1 MTKIKQYELDSTIH
15 EDDKVIGTDGNP
27 GVDLGR
33 TKNFTVAAL
42 TAYLNTALEID
53 GMIGGSGTLNTIPM
67 WTPDGTTLGDSII
80 TTDTSLPVET
90 DGIVV
95 NGKFRVEV
103 PAGTS
108 AFNVSNEVVNRINA
122 RFDAGIID
130 YNSSTGTAGQ
140 VLTSTGTAISWVDV
154 SSLSG
159 NVTGSGTLNT
169 IAMWTPD
176 GNTLGD
182 SIILYDP
189 SPSNDAI
196 EIAGKLSIDS
206 TGSASDFGP
215 IADFT
220 SNISFYKDL
229 YLTQGLRDSANNL
242 GASGQILSSTGTA
255 TQWID
260 GVPSNNIVGSG
271 TLDTIAMFTPDGQT
285 IGNSDIIRT
294 SANTYQINS
303 ILTVPTSITT
313 TNFNVSNIFAGDA
326 GYVSMSGTVV
336 IGDEDTDILTV
347 TSTSTFNNN
356 VTIGSSDTD
365 EFTVNSSSDFN
376 GNVIFDPP
384 GFVEFRGAVKDA
396 QGDLGTS
403 GQVLISTGTA
413 TNWVDQTDTTYT
425 HSSAQA
431 GSDAVIRLTDGVTN
445 QDVTLVAGNSISLT
459 DDGSNNITI
468 AATGGA
474 ANTEYDL
481 ASSQNGSNV
490 DVSLTGT
497 DATTD
502 TVSLVAGTNVTITD
516 DGSNNITI
524 DTPSI
529 VTYDLASA
537 QNGSNIDV
545 SLTGTDATIDAVSLI
560 AGANITLT
568 DDGSNNITI
577 DSSSALTY
585 DLIGTYNA
593 TDTVLTL
600 QGSDATSDT
609 FTLHAGSGISFGQ
622 DAVNG
627 VTTISL
633 DITDNVTGS
642 GTSLSSNIP
651 VNSFSGLGNVIAM
664 FTPNGTTVG
673 DSIIS
678 QHIVQLGQGNPI
690 SSTVTIENPDGGDN
704 FLVVDNVRSDEA
716 IVTDL
721 QVTNITGTNSG
732 TVILNGNAQIGN
744 DITDIL
750 FLTSETTLY
759 GPVKDVSSTL
769 GSQNQVL
776 VANAS
781 SQLEWTNVSDL
792 EDNVTG
798 SGTLNTIPMWTPD
811 GQTLGDSFIT
821 LDTTGSPFVNVSV
834 PLTTGDLNVTNIF
847 GADGGFV
854 TLSGNVIVGNASTD
868 IVSVNGT
875 ATFNADVTLGN
886 TSAQDV
892 TVNAVTVF
900 NSSARFASQL
910 VDTGGASG
918 LSGMVLTSTGTGVDW
933 VNVSDLTD
941 NVTGSGT
948 AGKLPYW
955 NPDGATLADSL
966 ITQTSDNSITIG
978 VGATAT
984 GSEAI
989 SLSRSEARAD
999 YSFAHGY
1006 ESITD
1011 GEFSVTLGKGG
1022 YTAGDHSAAIG
1033 YKGISLGQSAI
1044 SGGHSS
1050 SAGGDGAIALGHN
1063 ASAGNYGVAKA
1074 TSTFPNDQTT
1084 FDIYGIVGTVA
1095 VGTFLRYGPGF
1106 DVADPRIEVT
1116 QFTDLGNGAATITI
1130 ASGIRPIA
1138 GELLVFEEQTPQR
1151 NDHQGGVALGN
1162 DAFSLGQGAV
1172 ALGQD
1177 AVADADFAVAIGR
1190 TASTSTQDS
1199 IALGGGST
1207 KILIEALVYANSY
1220 ADDTAA
1226 AAGGVAIGELYRNGN
1241 VVQIRL
1247 T

>member
-33 TKNFTVAAL
+33 TKNFTIAAL
-42 TAYLNTALEID
+42 TAYLNTALEVD
-53 GMIGGSGTLNTIPM
+53 NTVGGSGTLNTIPM

-80 TTDTSLPVET
+80 SRDPLVVSPDNAILIAGKLRIDTTGSSGTDVGPIAAFSTSIAMYKDVLLQAGLS
-90 DGIVV
+90 DYS
-95 NGKFRVEV
+95 NSL
-103 PAGTS
+103 GTS
-108 AFNVSNEVVNRINA
+108 
-122 RFDAGIID
+122 
-130 YNSSTGTAGQ
+130 GQ
-140 VLTSTGTAISWVDV
+140 VLTSTGTAVSWVDV

-159 NVTGSGTLNT
+159 NVDGSGTLNT

-182 SIILYDP
+182 SIILYD
-189 SPSNDAI
+189 SDPSNDAI

-206 TGSASDFGP
+206 TGSASDVGP

-255 TQWID
+255 TQWINNT
-260 GVPSNNIVGSG
+260 VIPANNIVGSG
-271 TLDTIAMFTPDGQT
+271 TLNYLAMFTPDGSTVGDSIIFKRPDANELIVGTYPSGQSGPNSVIGEGYMSVT
-285 IGNSDIIRT
+285 GGIGATTVTATNINGQNGGTVTLDGDVNIGN
-294 SANTYQINS
+294 A
-303 ILTVPTSITT
+303 
-313 TNFNVSNIFAGDA
+313 
-326 GYVSMSGTVV
+326 
-336 IGDEDTDILTV
+336 DTDVLTV

-356 VTIGSSDTD
+356 VTLGSDDDD
-365 EFTVNSSSDFN
+365 EIV
-376 GNVIFDPP
+376 
-384 GFVEFRGAVKDA
+384 VEGTLELQGPVKDHA
-396 QGDLGTS
+396 ATLGTAGKILISDSS
-403 GQVLISTGTA
+403 GQLSFG
-413 TNWVDQTDTTYT
+413 DQIDTTYT
-425 HSSAQA
+425 YSSAQD
-431 GSDAVIRLTDGVTN
+431 GSDVVLTLTDGTTP
-445 QDVTLVAGNSISLT
+445 QDISLVAGNSITLT
-459 DDGSNNITI
+459 DNGNNDITI

-481 ASSQNGSNV
+481 ASAQNGSNI
-490 DVSLTGT
+490 DISLTGT

-502 TVSLVAGTNVTITD
+502 TVSLIAGTNVTLTD
-516 DGSNNITI
+516 NGSNNITI
-524 DTPSI
+524 NASPA
-529 VTYDLASA
+529 VTYDL
-537 QNGSNIDV
+537 
-545 SLTGTDATIDAVSLI
+545 L
-560 AGANITLT
+560 
-568 DDGSNNITI
+568 
-577 DSSSALTY
+577 
-585 DLIGTYNA
+585 GTYN
-593 TDTVLTL
+593 TYDTILTL

-609 FTLHAGSGISFGQ
+609 FTLHSGSGISFGQ

-627 VTTISL
+627 ITTIGFDLS
-633 DITDNVTGS
+633 TS
-642 GTSLSSNIP
+642 G
-651 VNSFSGLGNVIAM
+651 A
-664 FTPNGTTVG
+664 VG
-673 DSIIS
+673 
-678 QHIVQLGQGNPI
+678 
-690 SSTVTIENPDGGDN
+690 
-704 FLVVDNVRSDEA
+704 
-716 IVTDL
+716 
-721 QVTNITGTNSG
+721 
-732 TVILNGNAQIGN
+732 
-744 DITDIL
+744 
-750 FLTSETTLY
+750 
-759 GPVKDVSSTL
+759 
-769 GSQNQVL
+769 
-776 VANAS
+776 
-781 SQLEWTNVSDL
+781 
-792 EDNVTG
+792 G
-798 SGTLNTIPMWTPD
+798 SGTLNTIPLWTPD
-811 GQTLGDSFIT
+811 GDTLGDSNIT
-821 LDTTGSPFVNVSV
+821 LSQGNVGIGTATPSKELHVNGDVLV
-834 PLTTGDLNVTNIF
+834 TGDLEVQLDTVLQ
-847 GADGGFV
+847 GALD
-854 TLSGNVIVGNASTD
+854 VIGR
-868 IVSVNGT
+868 
-875 ATFNADVTLGN
+875 LE
-886 TSAQDV
+886 AQGQLHIQDELLDQ
-892 TVNAVTVF
+892 
-900 NSSARFASQL
+900 NSS
-910 VDTGGASG
+910 SG
-918 LSGMVLTSTGTGVDW
+918 SSDYILKSTGTGNVEW
-933 VNVSDLTD
+933 VNPTTLPGVVSGT
-941 NVTGSGT
+941 GT

-955 NPDGATLADSL
+955 NPDGTTLADSL
-966 ITQTSDNSITIG
+966 ITQTSDNSITMG

-1050 SAGGDGAIALGHN
+1050 SAGGDGAVALGHN

-1116 QFTDLGNGAATITI
+1116 QFTDLGNGSATITL
-1130 ASGIRPIA
+1130 ASGIRPIQ

-1177 AVADADFAVAIGR
+1177 AVASADFAVAIGKGA
-1190 TASTSTQDS
+1190 TTSTQDT
-1199 IALGGGST
+1199 IAMGGDST
-1207 KILIEALVYANSY
+1207 KILIEALVSASSYAN
-1220 ADDTAA
+1220 DTEA

>member
-33 TKNFTVAAL
+33 TKNFTIAAL
-42 TAYLNTALEID
+42 TAYLNTALEVD
-53 GMIGGSGTLNTIPM
+53 NMIGGSGTLNTIPM

-80 TTDTSLPVET
+80 SRDPLVVSPDNAILIAGKLRIDTTGSSGTDVGPIAAFSTSIAMYKDVLLQAGLS
-90 DGIVV
+90 DYS
-95 NGKFRVEV
+95 NSL
-103 PAGTS
+103 GTS
-108 AFNVSNEVVNRINA
+108 
-122 RFDAGIID
+122 
-130 YNSSTGTAGQ
+130 GQ
-140 VLTSTGTAISWVDV
+140 VLTSTGTAVSWVDV

-159 NVTGSGTLNT
+159 NVDGSGTLNT

-182 SIILYDP
+182 SIILYD
-189 SPSNDAI
+189 SDPSNDAI

-206 TGSASDFGP
+206 TGSASDVGP

-255 TQWID
+255 TQWINNT
-260 GVPSNNIVGSG
+260 VIPANNIVGSG
-271 TLDTIAMFTPDGQT
+271 TLNYLAMFTPDGSTVGDSIIFKRPDANELIVGTYPSGQSGPNSVIGEGYMSVT
-285 IGNSDIIRT
+285 GGIGATTVTATNINGQNGGTVTLDGDVNIGN
-294 SANTYQINS
+294 A
-303 ILTVPTSITT
+303 
-313 TNFNVSNIFAGDA
+313 
-326 GYVSMSGTVV
+326 
-336 IGDEDTDILTV
+336 DTDVLTV

-356 VTIGSSDTD
+356 VTLGSDDDD
-365 EFTVNSSSDFN
+365 EIV
-376 GNVIFDPP
+376 
-384 GFVEFRGAVKDA
+384 VEGTLELQGPVKDNTA
-396 QGDLGTS
+396 TLGTAGKILISDSS
-403 GQVLISTGTA
+403 GQLSFG
-413 TNWVDQTDTTYT
+413 DQIDTTYT
-425 HSSAQA
+425 YSSAQD
-431 GSDAVIRLTDGVTN
+431 GSDVVLTLTDGTTP
-445 QDVTLVAGNSISLT
+445 QDISLVAGNSITLT
-459 DDGSNNITI
+459 DNGNNDITI

-481 ASSQNGSNV
+481 ASAQNGSNI
-490 DVSLTGT
+490 DISLTGT

-502 TVSLVAGTNVTITD
+502 TVSLIAGTNV
-516 DGSNNITI
+516 
-524 DTPSI
+524 
-529 VTYDLASA
+529 
-537 QNGSNIDV
+537 
-545 SLTGTDATIDAVSLI
+545 
-560 AGANITLT
+560 TLT

-577 DSSSALTY
+577 NASPAVTY
-585 DLIGTYNA
+585 DLLGTYN
-593 TDTVLTL
+593 TYDTILTL

-609 FTLHAGSGISFGQ
+609 FTLHSGSGISFGQ

-627 VTTISL
+627 ITTIGFDLS
-633 DITDNVTGS
+633 TS
-642 GTSLSSNIP
+642 G
-651 VNSFSGLGNVIAM
+651 A
-664 FTPNGTTVG
+664 VG
-673 DSIIS
+673 
-678 QHIVQLGQGNPI
+678 
-690 SSTVTIENPDGGDN
+690 
-704 FLVVDNVRSDEA
+704 
-716 IVTDL
+716 
-721 QVTNITGTNSG
+721 
-732 TVILNGNAQIGN
+732 
-744 DITDIL
+744 
-750 FLTSETTLY
+750 
-759 GPVKDVSSTL
+759 
-769 GSQNQVL
+769 
-776 VANAS
+776 
-781 SQLEWTNVSDL
+781 
-792 EDNVTG
+792 G
-798 SGTLNTIPMWTPD
+798 SGTLNTIPLWTPD
-811 GQTLGDSFIT
+811 GDTLGDSNIT
-821 LDTTGSPFVNVSV
+821 LSQGNVGIGTATPSKELHVNGDVLV
-834 PLTTGDLNVTNIF
+834 TGDLEVQLDTVLQ
-847 GADGGFV
+847 GALD
-854 TLSGNVIVGNASTD
+854 VIGR
-868 IVSVNGT
+868 
-875 ATFNADVTLGN
+875 LE
-886 TSAQDV
+886 AQGQLHIQDELLDQ
-892 TVNAVTVF
+892 
-900 NSSARFASQL
+900 NSS
-910 VDTGGASG
+910 SG
-918 LSGMVLTSTGTGVDW
+918 SSDYILKSTGTGNVEW
-933 VNVSDLTD
+933 VNPTTLPGVVSGT
-941 NVTGSGT
+941 GT

-955 NPDGATLADSL
+955 NPDGTTLADSL

-1050 SAGGDGAIALGHN
+1050 SAGGDGAVALGHN

-1116 QFTDLGNGAATITI
+1116 QFTDLGNGSATITL
-1130 ASGIRPIA
+1130 ASGIRPIQ

-1177 AVADADFAVAIGR
+1177 AVASADFAVAIGKGA
-1190 TASTSTQDS
+1190 TTSTQDT
-1199 IALGGGST
+1199 IAMGGDST
-1207 KILIEALVYANSY
+1207 KILIEALVSASSYAN
-1220 ADDTAA
+1220 DTEA

>member
-33 TKNFTVAAL
+33 TKNFTIAAL
-42 TAYLNTALEID
+42 TAYLNTALEVD
-53 GMIGGSGTLNTIPM
+53 NMIGGSGTLNTIPM

-80 TTDTSLPVET
+80 SRDPLVVSPDNAILIAGKLRIDTTGSSGTDVGPIAAFSTSIAMYKDVLLQAGLS
-90 DGIVV
+90 DYS
-95 NGKFRVEV
+95 NSL
-103 PAGTS
+103 GTS
-108 AFNVSNEVVNRINA
+108 
-122 RFDAGIID
+122 
-130 YNSSTGTAGQ
+130 GQ
-140 VLTSTGTAISWVDV
+140 VLTSTGTAVSWVDV

-159 NVTGSGTLNT
+159 NVDGSGTLNT

-182 SIILYDP
+182 SIILYD
-189 SPSNDAI
+189 SDPSNDAI

-206 TGSASDFGP
+206 TGSASDVGP

-255 TQWID
+255 TQWINNT
-260 GVPSNNIVGSG
+260 VIPANNIVGSG
-271 TLDTIAMFTPDGQT
+271 TLNYLAMFTPDGSTVGDSIIFKRPDANELIVGTYPSGQSGPNSVIGEGYMSVT
-285 IGNSDIIRT
+285 GGIGATTVTATNINGQNGGTVTLDGDVNIGN
-294 SANTYQINS
+294 A
-303 ILTVPTSITT
+303 
-313 TNFNVSNIFAGDA
+313 
-326 GYVSMSGTVV
+326 
-336 IGDEDTDILTV
+336 DTDVLTV

-356 VTIGSSDTD
+356 VTLGSDDDD
-365 EFTVNSSSDFN
+365 EIV
-376 GNVIFDPP
+376 
-384 GFVEFRGAVKDA
+384 VEGTLELQGPVKDHA
-396 QGDLGTS
+396 ATLGTAGKILISDSS
-403 GQVLISTGTA
+403 GQLSFG
-413 TNWVDQTDTTYT
+413 DQIDTTYT
-425 HSSAQA
+425 YSSAQD
-431 GSDAVIRLTDGVTN
+431 GSDVVLTLTDGTTP
-445 QDVTLVAGNSISLT
+445 QDISLVAGNSITLT
-459 DDGSNNITI
+459 DNGNNDITI

-481 ASSQNGSNV
+481 ASAQNGSNI
-490 DVSLTGT
+490 DISLTGT

-502 TVSLVAGTNVTITD
+502 TVSLIAGTNVTLTD
-516 DGSNNITI
+516 NGSNNITI
-524 DTPSI
+524 NASPA
-529 VTYDLASA
+529 VTYDL
-537 QNGSNIDV
+537 V
-545 SLTGTDATIDAVSLI
+545 
-560 AGANITLT
+560 
-568 DDGSNNITI
+568 
-577 DSSSALTY
+577 
-585 DLIGTYNA
+585 GTYNT
-593 TDTVLTL
+593 TDTILTL

-627 VTTISL
+627 ITTIGFDLS
-633 DITDNVTGS
+633 TS
-642 GTSLSSNIP
+642 G
-651 VNSFSGLGNVIAM
+651 A
-664 FTPNGTTVG
+664 VG
-673 DSIIS
+673 
-678 QHIVQLGQGNPI
+678 
-690 SSTVTIENPDGGDN
+690 
-704 FLVVDNVRSDEA
+704 
-716 IVTDL
+716 
-721 QVTNITGTNSG
+721 
-732 TVILNGNAQIGN
+732 
-744 DITDIL
+744 
-750 FLTSETTLY
+750 
-759 GPVKDVSSTL
+759 
-769 GSQNQVL
+769 
-776 VANAS
+776 
-781 SQLEWTNVSDL
+781 
-792 EDNVTG
+792 G
-798 SGTLNTIPMWTPD
+798 SGTLNTIPLWTPD
-811 GQTLGDSFIT
+811 GDTLGDSNIT
-821 LDTTGSPFVNVSV
+821 LSQGNVGIGTATPSKELHVNGDVLV
-834 PLTTGDLNVTNIF
+834 TGDLEVQLDTVLQ
-847 GADGGFV
+847 GALD
-854 TLSGNVIVGNASTD
+854 VIGR
-868 IVSVNGT
+868 
-875 ATFNADVTLGN
+875 LE
-886 TSAQDV
+886 AQGQLHIQDELLDQ
-892 TVNAVTVF
+892 
-900 NSSARFASQL
+900 NSS
-910 VDTGGASG
+910 SG
-918 LSGMVLTSTGTGVDW
+918 SSDYILKSTGTGNVEW
-933 VNVSDLTD
+933 VNPTTLPGVVSGT
-941 NVTGSGT
+941 GT

-955 NPDGATLADSL
+955 NPDGTTLADSL

-1050 SAGGDGAIALGHN
+1050 SAGGDGAVALGHN

-1116 QFTDLGNGAATITI
+1116 QFTDLGNGSATITL
-1130 ASGIRPIA
+1130 ASGIRPIQ

-1177 AVADADFAVAIGR
+1177 AVASADFAVAIGKGA
-1190 TASTSTQDS
+1190 TTSTQDT
-1199 IALGGGST
+1199 IAMGGDST
-1207 KILIEALVYANSY
+1207 KILIEALVSASSYAN
-1220 ADDTAA
+1220 DTEA

>member
-33 TKNFTVAAL
+33 TKNFTIAAL
-42 TAYLNTALEID
+42 TNYLNTALEID
-53 GMIGGSGTLNTIPM
+53 DMIGGSGTLNTIPM

-80 TTDTSLPVET
+80 VKDPSVLSPDE
-90 DGIVV
+90 GILIK
-95 NGKFRVEV
+95 GKFRIDTTGQATDVGKIAEFSSVIVLRKNVEFK
-103 PAGTS
+103 AGIYDNSFSLGTS
-108 AFNVSNEVVNRINA
+108 
-122 RFDAGIID
+122 
-130 YNSSTGTAGQ
+130 GQ
-140 VLTSTGTAISWVDV
+140 VLTSTGTAVSWVDV
-154 SSLSG
+154 SALSG
-159 NVTGSGTLNT
+159 NVDGSGTLNT
-169 IAMWTPD
+169 IPIWTPD

-182 SIILYDP
+182 SVLTYDTP
-189 SPSNDAI
+189 TTTLT
-196 EIAGKLSIDS
+196 AGSKFVV
-206 TGSASDFGP
+206 TGTANIQGNLTSEGGLTVDGYL
-215 IADFT
+215 ADGAGA
-220 SNISFYKDL
+220 
-229 YLTQGLRDSANNL
+229 QGT
-242 GASGQILSSTGTA
+242 SGQILSSTGTG
-255 TQWID
+255 TQWIN
-260 GVPSNNIVGSG
+260 GIPSNNIVGSG
-271 TLDTIAMFTPDGQT
+271 TLNTIAMFTPDGQAVGDSAIT
-285 IGNSDIIRT
+285 QSYDFINYTVDINGLLEVGETVIADGSIFTALIGVN
-294 SANTYQINS
+294 N
-303 ILTVPTSITT
+303 IT
-313 TNFNVSNIFAGDA
+313 AGDA
-326 GYVSMSGTVV
+326 GNVSLRGGVV
-336 IGDEDTDILTV
+336 IGNEDTDQLTV
-347 TSTSTFNNN
+347 NSTSTFNNN
-356 VTIGSSDTD
+356 VTIGSSDAD

-384 GFVEFRGAVKDA
+384 GYVEFRGAVKDA

-403 GQVLISTGTA
+403 GQVLVSTGTGV
-413 TNWVDQTDTTYT
+413 NWVDQTDTIYT

-431 GSDAVIRLTDGVTN
+431 GSDAVIRLTDGATN

-474 ANTEYDL
+474 ANTTYDL
-481 ASSQNGSNV
+481 DSIQTGS
-490 DVSLTGT
+490 DVAVTLVGS
-497 DATTD
+497 DATVD
-502 TVSLVAGTNVTITD
+502 TLTLVAGTNVTLAD
-516 DGSNNITI
+516 DGSNNITVSTVS
-524 DTPSI
+524 DI
-529 VTYDLASA
+529 VT
-537 QNGSNIDV
+537 
-545 SLTGTDATIDAVSLI
+545 GT
-560 AGANITLT
+560 
-568 DDGSNNITI
+568 
-577 DSSSALTY
+577 
-585 DLIGTYNA
+585 
-593 TDTVLTL
+593 
-600 QGSDATSDT
+600 
-609 FTLHAGSGISFGQ
+609 
-622 DAVNG
+622 
-627 VTTISL
+627 
-633 DITDNVTGS
+633 
-642 GTSLSSNIP
+642 
-651 VNSFSGLGNVIAM
+651 
-664 FTPNGTTVG
+664 
-673 DSIIS
+673 
-678 QHIVQLGQGNPI
+678 
-690 SSTVTIENPDGGDN
+690 
-704 FLVVDNVRSDEA
+704 
-716 IVTDL
+716 
-721 QVTNITGTNSG
+721 
-732 TVILNGNAQIGN
+732 
-744 DITDIL
+744 
-750 FLTSETTLY
+750 
-759 GPVKDVSSTL
+759 
-769 GSQNQVL
+769 
-776 VANAS
+776 
-781 SQLEWTNVSDL
+781 
-792 EDNVTG
+792 
-798 SGTLNTIPMWTPD
+798 GTLNTIPMWTPD

-821 LDTTGSPFVNVSV
+821 LNTTGSPFINVSV
-834 PLTTGDLNVTNIF
+834 PLTTGTLNVTNIF

-854 TLSGNVIVGNASTD
+854 TLSGNSILGNASTD
-868 IVSVNGT
+868 TISVNGT

-886 TSAQDV
+886 TSSQDL

-900 NSSARFASQL
+900 QSSARFASQL
-910 VDTGGASG
+910 VDTAGASG

-941 NVTGSGT
+941 NVIGSGT

-955 NPDGATLADSL
+955 NPDGSTLADSL

-1050 SAGGDGAIALGHN
+1050 SAGGNGAVALGHN

-1074 TSTFPNDQTT
+1074 TTTFPNDQTT

-1138 GELLVFEEQTPQR
+1138 DELLVFEETTPAR

-1177 AVADADFAVAIGR
+1177 AVADADFAVAIGK
-1190 TASTSTQDS
+1190 ASTTSTQDS

-1207 KILIEALVYANSY
+1207 KILIQALVNQISY

>member
-33 TKNFTVAAL
+33 TKNFTIAAL
-42 TAYLNTALEID
+42 TAYLNTALEVD
-53 GMIGGSGTLNTIPM
+53 DMIGGSGTLNTIPM

-80 TTDTSLPVET
+80 SRDPSVVSPDNAILVAGKLRIDTTGSSGIDVGPIAGFSTRIVLHKDVE
-90 DGIVV
+90 
-95 NGKFRVEV
+95 FQ
-103 PAGTS
+103 
-108 AFNVSNEVVNRINA
+108 
-122 RFDAGIID
+122 AGIMD
-130 YNSSTGTAGQ
+130 YSDSLGTAGQ
-140 VLTSTGTAISWVDV
+140 VLTSTGTTVSWVDV
-154 SSLSG
+154 SALSG
-159 NVTGSGTLNT
+159 NVDGSGTLNT

-182 SIILYDP
+182 SIILYD
-189 SPSNDAI
+189 SDPSNDAI

-206 TGSASDFGP
+206 TGSVSDVGP

-255 TQWID
+255 TQWINNSV
-260 GVPSNNIVGSG
+260 VPANNIVGSG
-271 TLDTIAMFTPDGQT
+271 TLNTIAMFTPNGQ
-285 IGNSDIIRT
+285 
-294 SANTYQINS
+294 A
-303 ILTVPTSITT
+303 
-313 TNFNVSNIFAGDA
+313 
-326 GYVSMSGTVV
+326 
-336 IGDEDTDILTV
+336 IGDSPMFKLPGADWVQVGVVGSGQETV
-347 TSTSTFNNN
+347 L
-356 VTIGSSDTD
+356 G
-365 EFTVNSSSDFN
+365 
-376 GNVIFDPP
+376 P
-384 GFVEFRGAVKDA
+384 GFVSTTVLGVTNVQAADGGSVTLQGNVEIGNASTDTCIIDSTVTFYGPVKDRNNA
-396 QGDLGTS
+396 LGTAGKILISDSS
-403 GQVLISTGTA
+403 GQLSFG
-413 TNWVDQTDTTYT
+413 DQTDTTYT

-481 ASSQNGSNV
+481 ASSQNGNNV
-490 DVSLTGT
+490 DVSLTGS

-502 TVSLVAGTNVTITD
+502 S
-516 DGSNNITI
+516 
-524 DTPSI
+524 
-529 VTYDLASA
+529 
-537 QNGSNIDV
+537 
-545 SLTGTDATIDAVSLI
+545 VSLI
-560 AGANITLT
+560 AGANVTLT

-577 DSSSALTY
+577 DASSAVTY
-585 DLIGTYNA
+585 DLVGTYNA
-593 TDTVLTL
+593 NDTILTL

-609 FTLHAGSGISFGQ
+609 FTLHSGSGISFSQ

-627 VTTISL
+627 I
-633 DITDNVTGS
+633 
-642 GTSLSSNIP
+642 
-651 VNSFSGLGNVIAM
+651 
-664 FTPNGTTVG
+664 TTV
-673 DSIIS
+673 D
-678 QHIVQLGQGNPI
+678 
-690 SSTVTIENPDGGDN
+690 
-704 FLVVDNVRSDEA
+704 F
-716 IVTDL
+716 DL
-721 QVTNITGTNSG
+721 SNSG
-732 TVILNGNAQIGN
+732 AVGGT
-744 DITDIL
+744 
-750 FLTSETTLY
+750 
-759 GPVKDVSSTL
+759 
-769 GSQNQVL
+769 
-776 VANAS
+776 
-781 SQLEWTNVSDL
+781 
-792 EDNVTG
+792 
-798 SGTLNTIPMWTPD
+798 GTLNTIPLWTPD
-811 GQTLGDSFIT
+811 GQTLGDSNIT
-821 LDTTGSPFVNVSV
+821 VDANDNVTITGAGGASTEELKVVGVGSKIVIESSSAGDTHLEFRPNVTSNHAAVFELTSTNSSRHFVWEENGNELMRLNGGNQNLGIGTTNPMF
-834 PLTTGDLNVTNIF
+834 PLTVNGAIAAEGTGCVFNYGSLLYTNMNYTAPGVF
-847 GADGGFV
+847 RVYGNTDGTNFF
-854 TLSGNVIVGNASTD
+854 D
-868 IVSVNGT
+868 IVVSSAT
-875 ATFNADVTLGN
+875 ATFNYGSANIYLNSGNVGIGTATPSETLHVDGN
-886 TSAQDV
+886 VRFTGALYASD
-892 TVNAVTVF
+892 NDKG
-900 NSSARFASQL
+900 NSGQ
-910 VDTGGASG
+910 
-918 LSGMVLTSTGTGVDW
+918 VLISTGTGTDW
-933 VNVSDLTD
+933 IDASDLTD
-941 NVTGSGT
+941 NVSGSGT

-955 NPDGATLADSL
+955 NPDGSTLADSL
-966 ITQTSDNSITIG
+966 ISQTSDNSITIG

-984 GSEAI
+984 GTEAI

-1011 GEFSVTLGKGG
+1011 GEYSVTLGKGG

-1050 SAGGDGAIALGHN
+1050 SAGGDGAVALGHN

-1177 AVADADFAVAIGR
+1177 AVADADFAVAIGK
-1190 TASTSTQDS
+1190 TASTSTSDS

-1207 KILIEALVYANSY
+1207 KILIEALVSASSY

>member
-33 TKNFTVAAL
+33 TKNFTIAAL
-42 TAYLNTALEID
+42 TAYLNTALEVD
-53 GMIGGSGTLNTIPM
+53 NMIGGSGTLNTIPM

-80 TTDTSLPVET
+80 SRDPLVVSPDNAILIAGKLRIDTTGSSGTDVGPIAAFSTSIAMYKDVLLQAGLS
-90 DGIVV
+90 DYS
-95 NGKFRVEV
+95 NSL
-103 PAGTS
+103 GTS
-108 AFNVSNEVVNRINA
+108 
-122 RFDAGIID
+122 
-130 YNSSTGTAGQ
+130 GQ
-140 VLTSTGTAISWVDV
+140 VLTSTGTAVSWVDV

-159 NVTGSGTLNT
+159 NVDGSGTLNT

-255 TQWID
+255 TQWINNT
-260 GVPSNNIVGSG
+260 VIPANNIVGSG
-271 TLDTIAMFTPDGQT
+271 TLNYLAMFTPDGSTVGDSIIFKRPDANELIVGTYPSGQSGPNSVIGEGYMSVT
-285 IGNSDIIRT
+285 GGIGATTVTATNINGQNGGTVTLDGDVNIGN
-294 SANTYQINS
+294 A
-303 ILTVPTSITT
+303 
-313 TNFNVSNIFAGDA
+313 
-326 GYVSMSGTVV
+326 
-336 IGDEDTDILTV
+336 DTDVLTV

-356 VTIGSSDTD
+356 VTLGSDDDD
-365 EFTVNSSSDFN
+365 EIV
-376 GNVIFDPP
+376 
-384 GFVEFRGAVKDA
+384 VEGTLELQGPVKDNTA
-396 QGDLGTS
+396 TLGTAGKILISDSS
-403 GQVLISTGTA
+403 GQLSFG
-413 TNWVDQTDTTYT
+413 DQIDTTYT
-425 HSSAQA
+425 YSSAQD
-431 GSDAVIRLTDGVTN
+431 GSDVVLTLTDGTTP
-445 QDVTLVAGNSISLT
+445 QDISLVAGNSITLT
-459 DDGSNNITI
+459 DNGNNDITI

-481 ASSQNGSNV
+481 ASAQNGSNI
-490 DVSLTGT
+490 DISLTGT

-502 TVSLVAGTNVTITD
+502 TVSLIAGTNV
-516 DGSNNITI
+516 
-524 DTPSI
+524 
-529 VTYDLASA
+529 
-537 QNGSNIDV
+537 
-545 SLTGTDATIDAVSLI
+545 
-560 AGANITLT
+560 TLT

-577 DSSSALTY
+577 NASPAVTY
-585 DLIGTYNA
+585 DLLGTYN
-593 TDTVLTL
+593 TYDTILTL

-609 FTLHAGSGISFGQ
+609 FTLHSGSGISFGQ

-627 VTTISL
+627 ITTIGFDLS
-633 DITDNVTGS
+633 TS
-642 GTSLSSNIP
+642 G
-651 VNSFSGLGNVIAM
+651 A
-664 FTPNGTTVG
+664 VG
-673 DSIIS
+673 
-678 QHIVQLGQGNPI
+678 
-690 SSTVTIENPDGGDN
+690 
-704 FLVVDNVRSDEA
+704 
-716 IVTDL
+716 
-721 QVTNITGTNSG
+721 
-732 TVILNGNAQIGN
+732 
-744 DITDIL
+744 
-750 FLTSETTLY
+750 
-759 GPVKDVSSTL
+759 
-769 GSQNQVL
+769 
-776 VANAS
+776 
-781 SQLEWTNVSDL
+781 
-792 EDNVTG
+792 G
-798 SGTLNTIPMWTPD
+798 SGTLNTIPLWTPD
-811 GQTLGDSFIT
+811 GDTLGDSNIT
-821 LDTTGSPFVNVSV
+821 LSQGNVGIGTATPSKELHVNGDVLV
-834 PLTTGDLNVTNIF
+834 TGDLEVQLDTVLQ
-847 GADGGFV
+847 GR
-854 TLSGNVIVGNASTD
+854 LE
-868 IVSVNGT
+868 
-875 ATFNADVTLGN
+875 
-886 TSAQDV
+886 AQGQLHIQDELLDQ
-892 TVNAVTVF
+892 
-900 NSSARFASQL
+900 NSS
-910 VDTGGASG
+910 SG
-918 LSGMVLTSTGTGVDW
+918 SSDYILKSTGTGNVEW
-933 VNVSDLTD
+933 VNPTTLPGVVSGT
-941 NVTGSGT
+941 GT

-955 NPDGATLADSL
+955 NPDGTTLADSL

-1050 SAGGDGAIALGHN
+1050 SAGGDGAVALGHN

-1116 QFTDLGNGAATITI
+1116 QFTDLGNGSATITL
-1130 ASGIRPIA
+1130 ASGIRPIQ

-1177 AVADADFAVAIGR
+1177 AVASADFAVAIGKGA
-1190 TASTSTQDS
+1190 TTSTQDT
-1199 IALGGGST
+1199 IAMGGDST
-1207 KILIEALVYANSY
+1207 KILIEALVSASSYAN
-1220 ADDTAA
+1220 DTEA

>member
-1 MTKIKQYELDSTIH
+1 MAIIYSYPEKTTPAGGDFLVITDS
-15 EDDKVIGTDGNP
+15 EQPAPKKN
-27 GVDLGR
+27 R
-33 TKNFTVAAL
+33 TKSL
-42 TAYLNTALEID
+42 TID
-53 GMIGGSGTLNTIPM
+53 NLASYI
-67 WTPDGTTLGDSII
+67 TTSTSII
-80 TTDTSLPVET
+80 
-90 DGIVV
+90 
-95 NGKFRVEV
+95 
-103 PAGTS
+103 
-108 AFNVSNEVVNRINA
+108 
-122 RFDAGIID
+122 
-130 YNSSTGTAGQ
+130 
-140 VLTSTGTAISWVDV
+140 
-154 SSLSG
+154 
-159 NVTGSGTLNT
+159 TGSGTL
-169 IAMWTPD
+169 
-176 GNTLGD
+176 
-182 SIILYDP
+182 
-189 SPSNDAI
+189 
-196 EIAGKLSIDS
+196 
-206 TGSASDFGP
+206 
-215 IADFT
+215 
-220 SNISFYKDL
+220 
-229 YLTQGLRDSANNL
+229 R
-242 GASGQILSSTGTA
+242 QI
-255 TQWID
+255 
-260 GVPSNNIVGSG
+260 P
-271 TLDTIAMFTPDGQT
+271 MFTPNGQAIGDSVMFQIPNNPWIQVGVVGVGQETILGPGFVSTTALGVDNIVAIDGGSVT
-285 IGNSDIIRT
+285 LNGNVIIGN
-294 SANTYQINS
+294 A
-303 ILTVPTSITT
+303 
-313 TNFNVSNIFAGDA
+313 
-326 GYVSMSGTVV
+326 
-336 IGDEDTDILTV
+336 DTDLLTV
-347 TSTSTFNNN
+347 TSTSRFYNN
-356 VTIGSSDTD
+356 VQLGAADDD
-365 EFTVNSSSDFN
+365 EIVVKGTLELQ
-376 GNVIFDPP
+376 GP
-384 GFVEFRGAVKDA
+384 VKDYA
-396 QGDLGTS
+396 ATLGTAGKILISDSS
-403 GQVLISTGTA
+403 GQLSFG
-413 TNWVDQTDTTYT
+413 DQIDTTYT

-490 DVSLTGT
+490 DVTLTGT

-502 TVSLVAGTNVTITD
+502 TVSLIAGTNV
-516 DGSNNITI
+516 
-524 DTPSI
+524 
-529 VTYDLASA
+529 
-537 QNGSNIDV
+537 
-545 SLTGTDATIDAVSLI
+545 
-560 AGANITLT
+560 TLT

-577 DSSSALTY
+577 DSSPAVTY
-585 DLIGTYNA
+585 DLVGTYNA
-593 TDTVLTL
+593 SDTILTL

-627 VTTISL
+627 ITTISL
-633 DITDNVTGS
+633 DIT
-642 GTSLSSNIP
+642 
-651 VNSFSGLGNVIAM
+651 
-664 FTPNGTTVG
+664 
-673 DSIIS
+673 
-678 QHIVQLGQGNPI
+678 
-690 SSTVTIENPDGGDN
+690 
-704 FLVVDNVRSDEA
+704 
-716 IVTDL
+716 
-721 QVTNITGTNSG
+721 
-732 TVILNGNAQIGN
+732 
-744 DITDIL
+744 
-750 FLTSETTLY
+750 
-759 GPVKDVSSTL
+759 
-769 GSQNQVL
+769 
-776 VANAS
+776 
-781 SQLEWTNVSDL
+781 
-792 EDNVTG
+792 DNVTG

-821 LDTTGSPFVNVSV
+821 LDTTGSPFINVSV
-834 PLTTGDLNVTNIF
+834 PLTAGSLNVTNIF

-854 TLSGNVIVGNASTD
+854 TLSGNVVVGNASTD
-868 IVSVNGT
+868 IFSINGT

-886 TSAQDV
+886 TSAQNL

-910 VDTGGASG
+910 VDTAGASG

-1033 YKGISLGQSAI
+1033 YKGISLGRSAI

-1074 TSTFPNDQTT
+1074 TNTFPNDQTT

-1207 KILIEALVYANSY
+1207 KILIEALVNANSY

>member
-33 TKNFTVAAL
+33 TKNFTIAAL
-42 TAYLNTALEID
+42 TNYLNTALEID
-53 GMIGGSGTLNTIPM
+53 DMIGGSGTLNTIPM

-80 TTDTSLPVET
+80 VKDPSVLAPDE
-90 DGIVV
+90 GIVIK
-95 NGKFRVEV
+95 GKFRIDTTGQATDVGKIAEFSNNIVLRKNVEFK
-103 PAGTS
+103 AGIYDNSFSLGTS
-108 AFNVSNEVVNRINA
+108 
-122 RFDAGIID
+122 
-130 YNSSTGTAGQ
+130 GQ
-140 VLTSTGTAISWVDV
+140 VLTSTGTAVSWVDV
-154 SSLSG
+154 SALSG
-159 NVTGSGTLNT
+159 NVDGSGTLNT
-169 IAMWTPD
+169 IPIWTPD

-182 SIILYDP
+182 SVLTYDAP
-189 SPSNDAI
+189 NT
-196 EIAGKLSIDS
+196 EMTLTGKLVVTS
-206 TGSASDFGP
+206 TANIQGNLTSEGGLTVDGYL
-215 IADFT
+215 ADGAGA
-220 SNISFYKDL
+220 
-229 YLTQGLRDSANNL
+229 QGTA
-242 GASGQILSSTGTA
+242 GQILSSTGTA

-285 IGNSDIIRT
+285 IGNSGIT
-294 SANTYQINS
+294 KTGATAYQIAGT
-303 ILTVPTSITT
+303 LVTT
-313 TNFNVSNIFAGDA
+313 TSVETTVLTSNTITGQDGGSVSLLGNVF
-326 GYVSMSGTVV
+326 
-336 IGDEDTDILTV
+336 IGNSDTDTLTV

-356 VTIGSSDTD
+356 VTIGSSDVD

-384 GFVEFRGAVKDA
+384 GYVEFRGALKDA

-403 GQVLISTGTA
+403 GQVLVSTVTGV
-413 TNWVDQTDTTYT
+413 NWVDQTDTTYT
-425 HSSAQA
+425 HNSAQV

-474 ANTEYDL
+474 ANTTYDL
-481 ASSQNGSNV
+481 DSIQTGNDVAVTLVGS
-490 DVSLTGT
+490 
-497 DATTD
+497 DATID
-502 TVSLVAGTNVTITD
+502 TLTLVAGTNV
-516 DGSNNITI
+516 
-524 DTPSI
+524 
-529 VTYDLASA
+529 
-537 QNGSNIDV
+537 
-545 SLTGTDATIDAVSLI
+545 
-560 AGANITLT
+560 TLT
-568 DDGSNNITI
+568 DDGSNNITV
-577 DSSSALTY
+577 
-585 DLIGTYNA
+585 A
-593 TDTVLTL
+593 T
-600 QGSDATSDT
+600 
-609 FTLHAGSGISFGQ
+609 
-622 DAVNG
+622 
-627 VTTISL
+627 
-633 DITDNVTGS
+633 
-642 GTSLSSNIP
+642 
-651 VNSFSGLGNVIAM
+651 
-664 FTPNGTTVG
+664 
-673 DSIIS
+673 
-678 QHIVQLGQGNPI
+678 
-690 SSTVTIENPDGGDN
+690 
-704 FLVVDNVRSDEA
+704 
-716 IVTDL
+716 
-721 QVTNITGTNSG
+721 
-732 TVILNGNAQIGN
+732 
-744 DITDIL
+744 
-750 FLTSETTLY
+750 
-759 GPVKDVSSTL
+759 
-769 GSQNQVL
+769 
-776 VANAS
+776 
-781 SQLEWTNVSDL
+781 VSDI
-792 EDNVTG
+792 VTG
-798 SGTLNTIPMWTPD
+798 SGTLNTLPMWTPD
-811 GQTLGDSFIT
+811 GTQLGDSYIT
-821 LDTTGSPFVNVSV
+821 TDTTGSPFTTISV
-834 PLTTGDLNVTNIF
+834 PLYVGTGGNGTMHVQNVF
-847 GADGGFV
+847 AGDGGFV
-854 TLSGNVIVGNASTD
+854 TLNGNTVLGNASTD

-875 ATFNADVTLGN
+875 ATFNANVTLGN
-886 TSAQDV
+886 TSSQDL

-918 LSGMVLTSTGTGVDW
+918 VSGMVLTSTGTGVDW

-955 NPDGATLADSL
+955 NPDGSTLADSL
-966 ITQTSDNSITIG
+966 ISQTSDNSITIG

-1138 GELLVFEEQTPQR
+1138 DELLVFEEQTPQR

-1172 ALGQD
+1172 SLGQD
-1177 AVADADFAVAIGR
+1177 AVADADFAVAIGK
-1190 TASTSTQDS
+1190 ASSTSTEDS

-1207 KILIEALVYANSY
+1207 KILIQALVNAISY

-1226 AAGGVAIGELYRNGN
+1226 AAGGVAIGQLYRNGN

>member
-95 NGKFRVEV
+95 NGKFRVEL

-140 VLTSTGTAISWVDV
+140 VLTSTGTAVSWVDV

-159 NVTGSGTLNT
+159 NVDGSGTLNT
-169 IAMWTPD
+169 IPMWTPD

-182 SIILYDP
+182 SIVQQNSSGTIAY
-189 SPSNDAI
+189 
-196 EIAGKLSIDS
+196 IAGRLSIDDHLTVGGWAEFDGEYARFNGEVQDS
-206 TGSASDFGP
+206 SGSPG
-215 IADFT
+215 T
-220 SNISFYKDL
+220 
-229 YLTQGLRDSANNL
+229 
-242 GASGQILSSTGTA
+242 SGQILSSTGTA

-294 SANTYQINS
+294 AANTYQINS

-313 TNFNVSNIFAGDA
+313 TSLNVSNIFAGETS
-326 GYVSMSGTVV
+326 YVSIGGTVV
-336 IGDEDTDILTV
+336 IGNEDTDILTV

-365 EFTVNSSSDFN
+365 EFTVNSASEFN

-384 GFVEFRGAVKDA
+384 GYVEFRGAVKDA
-396 QGDLGTS
+396 QGDLGTA

-431 GSDAVIRLTDGVTN
+431 GSDAVIRLTDGVTD

-481 ASSQNGSNV
+481 NAGIDGGNGKIRLIGSDATTDIVTITPGNNIVITSPSPNELSIATASDVVTYDLESAQNGSNV

-502 TVSLVAGTNVTITD
+502 T
-516 DGSNNITI
+516 
-524 DTPSI
+524 
-529 VTYDLASA
+529 
-537 QNGSNIDV
+537 
-545 SLTGTDATIDAVSLI
+545 VSLI

-593 TDTVLTL
+593 TDTILTL

-609 FTLHAGSGISFGQ
+609 FTLHAGPGISFGQ
-622 DAVNG
+622 DAVLG
-627 VTTISL
+627 STTISL

-678 QHIVQLGQGNPI
+678 QHIVQFAQGNPV

-704 FLVVDNVRSDEA
+704 FLVVDNVRSDGA
-716 IVTDL
+716 VVTDL

-732 TVILNGNAQIGN
+732 TVVLNGNAQIGN
-744 DITDIL
+744 DITDLL

-759 GPVKDVSSTL
+759 GPVKDVSNTL

-811 GQTLGDSFIT
+811 GTTLGDSFIT
-821 LDTTGSPFVNVSV
+821 IDTTGSPFVNVSV
-834 PLTTGDLNVTNIF
+834 PLTTGSLNVQNIF

-854 TLSGNVIVGNASTD
+854 TLSGNVVVGNASTD
-868 IVSVNGT
+868 VFSINGT

-886 TSAQDV
+886 TSAQDL

-978 VGATAT
+978 IGATAT

-1190 TASTSTQDS
+1190 TASTSTEDS

-1220 ADDTAA
+1220 TDDTAA

>member
-33 TKNFTVAAL
+33 TKNFTIAAL
-42 TAYLNTALEID
+42 TAYLNTALEVD
-53 GMIGGSGTLNTIPM
+53 NMIGGSGTLNTIPM

-80 TTDTSLPVET
+80 SRDPLVVSPDNAILIAGKLRIDTTGSSGTDVGPIAAFSTSIAMYKDVLLQAGLS
-90 DGIVV
+90 DYS
-95 NGKFRVEV
+95 NSL
-103 PAGTS
+103 GTS
-108 AFNVSNEVVNRINA
+108 
-122 RFDAGIID
+122 
-130 YNSSTGTAGQ
+130 GQ
-140 VLTSTGTAISWVDV
+140 VLTSTGTAVSWVDV

-159 NVTGSGTLNT
+159 NVDGSGTLNT

-182 SIILYDP
+182 SIILYD
-189 SPSNDAI
+189 SDPSNDAI

-206 TGSASDFGP
+206 TGSASDVGP

-255 TQWID
+255 TQWINNT
-260 GVPSNNIVGSG
+260 VIPANNIVGSG
-271 TLDTIAMFTPDGQT
+271 TLNYLAMFTPDGSTVGDSIIFKRPDANELIVGTYPSGQSGPNSVIGEGYMSVT
-285 IGNSDIIRT
+285 GGIGATTVTATNINGQNGGTVTLDGDVNIGN
-294 SANTYQINS
+294 A
-303 ILTVPTSITT
+303 
-313 TNFNVSNIFAGDA
+313 
-326 GYVSMSGTVV
+326 
-336 IGDEDTDILTV
+336 DTDVLTV

-356 VTIGSSDTD
+356 VTLGSDDDD
-365 EFTVNSSSDFN
+365 EIV
-376 GNVIFDPP
+376 
-384 GFVEFRGAVKDA
+384 VEGTLELQGPVKDNTA
-396 QGDLGTS
+396 TLGTAGKILISDSS
-403 GQVLISTGTA
+403 GQLSFG
-413 TNWVDQTDTTYT
+413 DQIDTTYT
-425 HSSAQA
+425 YSSAQD
-431 GSDAVIRLTDGVTN
+431 GSDVVLTLTDGTTP
-445 QDVTLVAGNSISLT
+445 QDISLVAGNSITLT
-459 DDGSNNITI
+459 DNGNNDITI

-481 ASSQNGSNV
+481 ASAQNGSNI
-490 DVSLTGT
+490 DISLTGT

-502 TVSLVAGTNVTITD
+502 TVSLIAGTNV
-516 DGSNNITI
+516 
-524 DTPSI
+524 
-529 VTYDLASA
+529 
-537 QNGSNIDV
+537 
-545 SLTGTDATIDAVSLI
+545 
-560 AGANITLT
+560 TLT

-577 DSSSALTY
+577 NASPAVTY
-585 DLIGTYNA
+585 DLLGTYNT
-593 TDTVLTL
+593 TDTILTL

-627 VTTISL
+627 ITTIGFDLS
-633 DITDNVTGS
+633 TS
-642 GTSLSSNIP
+642 G
-651 VNSFSGLGNVIAM
+651 A
-664 FTPNGTTVG
+664 VG
-673 DSIIS
+673 
-678 QHIVQLGQGNPI
+678 
-690 SSTVTIENPDGGDN
+690 
-704 FLVVDNVRSDEA
+704 
-716 IVTDL
+716 
-721 QVTNITGTNSG
+721 
-732 TVILNGNAQIGN
+732 
-744 DITDIL
+744 
-750 FLTSETTLY
+750 
-759 GPVKDVSSTL
+759 
-769 GSQNQVL
+769 
-776 VANAS
+776 
-781 SQLEWTNVSDL
+781 
-792 EDNVTG
+792 G
-798 SGTLNTIPMWTPD
+798 SGTLNTIPLWTPD
-811 GQTLGDSFIT
+811 GDTLGDSNIT
-821 LDTTGSPFVNVSV
+821 LSQGNVGIGTATPSKELHVNGDVLV
-834 PLTTGDLNVTNIF
+834 TGDLEVQLDTVLQ
-847 GADGGFV
+847 GALD
-854 TLSGNVIVGNASTD
+854 VIGR
-868 IVSVNGT
+868 
-875 ATFNADVTLGN
+875 LE
-886 TSAQDV
+886 AQGQLHIQDELLDQ
-892 TVNAVTVF
+892 
-900 NSSARFASQL
+900 NSS
-910 VDTGGASG
+910 SG
-918 LSGMVLTSTGTGVDW
+918 SSDYILKSTGTGNVEW
-933 VNVSDLTD
+933 VNPTTLPGVVSGT
-941 NVTGSGT
+941 GT

-955 NPDGATLADSL
+955 NPDGTTLADSL

-1050 SAGGDGAIALGHN
+1050 SAGGDGAVALGHN

-1116 QFTDLGNGAATITI
+1116 QFTDLGNGSATITL
-1130 ASGIRPIA
+1130 ASGIRPIQ

-1177 AVADADFAVAIGR
+1177 AVASADFAVAIGKGA
-1190 TASTSTQDS
+1190 TTSTQDT
-1199 IALGGGST
+1199 IAMGGDST
-1207 KILIEALVYANSY
+1207 KILIEALVSASSYAN
-1220 ADDTAA
+1220 DTEA